1 MSTGSFLRNWAT
13 FLPKESGRTRYLHS
27 LEAGGKRLCCS
38 NYLEEGVCLLSL
50 REDFQSGVVL
60 LLAVVALAL
69 GRFIEI
75 MQSS

>member
-1 MSTGSFLRNWAT
+1 MQNETHKQTERNVS
-13 FLPKESGRTRYLHS
+13 E
-27 LEAGGKRLCCS
+27 
-38 NYLEEGVCLLSL
+38 
-50 REDFQSGVVL
+50 EDFQSGVVL